1 MHTFPLHRQ
10 VSLQNES
17 GTSRHTVK
25 QIPENPSTQS
35 QNETQSI
42 QHQKQDLKSNIS
54 VGQKTVTAD
63 RQSGLLDKELRALAS
78 WYTPPAPEKGKD
90 SIPHQI
96 AEPESTTIIVDDLVK
111 QDYELGINSDNT
123 TEPEN
128 NTSLIGTADWLPISK
143 FGIAIS
149 TVSLILISGKV
160 QHKNALFSSLV
171 VRVMG
176 KL

>member
-1 MHTFPLHRQ
+1 M
-10 VSLQNES
+10 QNES